1 MQTQSAPI
9 EITRR
14 FSCVNTSKEQRVK
27 SETIAQQVAE
37 YEARGGKITPV
48 AIGVSALVPGEL
60 FVSSDKESI
69 ATPRLCKAAK
79 KATKQRSVTPAKAQR
94 INGLMILGD
103 AAKFMGVSTNTIGK
117 WIEKQLIEVVTQ
129 TGGNSRAKY
138 VRKSDLTALKKSL
151 ELDKNEKQKT
161 LINMKQ
167 AAAILGV
174 NPVTITKWV
183 NKGLLKIDRLDLTGK
198 RSKLIKT
205 SDVLA
210 LKESLEQGNI

>member
-9 EITRR
+9 EFTRR
-14 FSCVNTSKEQRVK
+14 FSCVNTSKEQRIK
-27 SETIAQQVAE
+27 SETIAQQIAE
-37 YEARGGKITPV
+37 YEARGGKITPI
-48 AIGVSALVPGEL
+48 AIGVSASAPGEL
-60 FVSSDKESI
+60 FMSSDKESI
-69 ATPRLCKAAK
+69 ATPRLCDAAK
-79 KATKQRSVTPAKAQR
+79 KATKKRNVAPTKAEK

-117 WIEKQLIEVVTQ
+117 WIEKQLIDVVTQ

-138 VRKSDLTALKKSL
+138 VRKSDLTALKKSF
-151 ELDKNEKQKT
+151 ELDKNEKQKL

-210 LKESLEQGNI
+210 LKKSLEQGNI